1 MQTYAAYEV
10 LAARWTAFAA
20 RPRPANGAM
29 RPGQSWRSSRHRT
42 AVKPSPNLRKTT
54 SPDPIPIRCSKCSRR
69 VRIPGFATL
78 ARTVMLKPRVDVEVC
93 SAPRSPTTGCDGVG
107 LRFAEPSVAQ
117 SVAALAQAAYTFR
130 WHEPE
135 AARRS
140 GSESRAGSL
149 FALGSTRLLHIR
161 QQRRSASS
169 CAGNVGGRQRKVRP
183 S

>member
-1 MQTYAAYEV
+1 
-10 LAARWTAFAA
+10 
-20 RPRPANGAM
+20 
-29 RPGQSWRSSRHRT
+29 
-42 AVKPSPNLRKTT
+42 
-54 SPDPIPIRCSKCSRR
+54 
-69 VRIPGFATL
+69 
-78 ARTVMLKPRVDVEVC
+78 MLKPRVEVEVC

-149 FALGSTRLLHIR
+149 PALGSTPR
-161 QQRRSASS
+161 QQRR
-169 CAGNVGGRQRKVRP
+169 
-183 S
+183 